1 MQDRTQLPGSASARS
16 EVKINFIFIISSGSL
31 VNVFTLFGDC
41 FRRGQCLRIKSLG
54 FRSGMGGAQLNYIG
68 GVFFFFFFK
77 KQIYLFLQKL

>member
-41 FRRGQCLRIKSLG
+41 FEEDSVSESSHWVSGQKWEE
-54 FRSGMGGAQLNYIG
+54 LN
-68 GVFFFFFFK
+68 
-77 KQIYLFLQKL
+77 